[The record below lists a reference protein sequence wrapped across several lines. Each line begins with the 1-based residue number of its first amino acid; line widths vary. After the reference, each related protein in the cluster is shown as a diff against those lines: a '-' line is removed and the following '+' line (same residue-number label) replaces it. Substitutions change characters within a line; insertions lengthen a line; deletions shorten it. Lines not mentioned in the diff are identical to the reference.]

1 MKNEM
6 KYAAIFDLDLTLIKE
21 ISGNALVRM
30 AWKKRLISWTDLLRA
45 LFLFLLFKLRLRNP
59 LDIIEDMV
67 GWVKG
72 KSEAEMAEL
81 CRYVSV
87 EVLLPSL
94 YREAVTEINIH
105 KEKGAK
111 VIILSSA
118 LHSIC
123 SVIAENLGLDG
134 YLCSSLQSK
143 EGYLTG
149 KPAGKL
155 CYGKEKL
162 YRLTGYCSAN
172 NINQTELWYYSD
184 SISDLPVLL
193 SVGNP
198 VCVNPDREL
207 RKEAMKRGWKIL
219 LWKTTIKLR
228 VL

>member
-6 KYAAIFDLDLTLIKE
+6 MYAAFFDLDKTLLKE
-21 ISGNALVRM
+21 ISGNALVKM
-30 AWKKRLISWTDLLRA
+30 AWKKGLISWSALLGA
-45 LFLFLLFKLRLRNP
+45 FYLLILFKSRLRDP

-72 KSEAEMAEL
+72 KTIAEMDEL

-105 KEKGAK
+105 KANGVK
-111 VIILSSA
+111 VYILSSA
-118 LHSIC
+118 LNSIC
-123 SVIAENLGLDG
+123 SIITDNLGLDG
-134 YLCSSLQSK
+134 YLCSALESK

-149 KPAGKL
+149 KPAGRL

-162 YRLTGYCSAN
+162 YRLTGYCSAI
-172 NINQTELWYYSD
+172 NIKHTELWYYSD

-198 VCVNPDREL
+198 VCVNPDRKL

-219 LWKTTIKLR
+219 LWKTYTS
-228 VL
+228 